1 MATDGRMDKDVVD
14 IYNGILLSHKT
25 MPFAATWI
33 YLEIVILSEV
43 RQRKINTWYCLYV
56 ESKKKKWYKG
66 TCLWNRNRVKE
77 VENKLMVT
85 KGEREEPGRL

>member
-33 YLEIVILSEV
+33 HLEIVILSEV
-43 RQRKINTWYCLYV
+43 RQRKMNTRYCLYV
-56 ESKKKKWYKG
+56 ESKKKKMVQ
-66 TCLWNRNRVKE
+66 RNLFLKQ
-77 VENKLMVT
+77 K
-85 KGEREEPGRL
+85 